1 MTIAANNVVSIA
13 YTLYDEDGAAQDS
26 TDSEA
31 PLVYLHGVG
40 SITPG
45 LERGLAGKAV
55 GDEVS
60 IRVEPDDA
68 FGDYDDAL
76 VSTVSRDSF
85 DGAELEVGAQ
95 VEFATSDGET
105 QVATIT
111 AINGDQVTIDAN
123 HPLAGQTVRFEVKV
137 LAIRDATAD
146 EIATGAPQ
154 DSN

>member
-1 MTIAANNVVSIA
+1 MTIEANKVVSIE
-13 YTLYDEDGAAQDS
+13 YTLYDEHGAAQDS

-31 PLVYLHGVG
+31 PMVYLHGAG
-40 SITPG
+40 SAMPG

-60 IRVEPDDA
+60 IALEAADA
-68 FGDYDDAL
+68 FGDHAPQA

-95 VEFATSDGET
+95 VEFSTSDGET
-105 QVATIT
+105 QVATIK

-123 HPLAGQTVRFEVKV
+123 HPLAGQKVRFEVKV
-137 LAIRDATAD
+137 LAVRDATAD
-146 EIATGAPQ
+146 EIANGAPQ